1 MQDAKIYQ
9 KENFLSPE
17 ECDFLT
23 WMAECQDEW
32 DSMPGTLFD
41 NRTIDFFTTLQ
52 HRRYSSPALQRL
64 SMQIYKKTQE
74 FVSKSFG
81 TEGNVAFMAIVRVL
95 PGEEQVPHRFGAD
108 GSGVFAG
115 CVTFL
120 NDNFVGG
127 ISYYPN
133 LGVEITPRLGFVYA
147 SGADEVHSHGIGDV
161 TGAPRYS
168 IVSTWTTDP
177 MSDAMVERTTKL
189 KEYLEACCS
198 EEKPVVT
205 P

>member
-1 MQDAKIYQ
+1 MSDIRIYQ

-17 ECDFLT
+17 ECEFLT
-23 WMAECQDEW
+23 WMAECQDDW
-32 DSMPGTLFD
+32 DPMPGTLFD

-64 SMQIYKKTQE
+64 SMQVYRKTQE
-74 FVSKSFG
+74 FVAKSFG
-81 TEGNVAFMAIVRVL
+81 LDVNVVFMAIVRTL
-95 PGEEQVPHRFGAD
+95 HGEEQIPHRFGED
-108 GSGVFAG
+108 GSGIVAG

-120 NDNFVGG
+120 NDDFTGG
-127 ISYYPN
+127 VSYYPN
-133 LGVEITPRLGFVYA
+133 LDVEITPRLGLTYA
-147 SGADEVHSHGIGDV
+147 SSADEGHAHGIGDV
-161 TGAPRYS
+161 TGSPRYS
-168 IVSTWTTDP
+168 IVSTWTTNP
-177 MSDAMVERTTKL
+177 MSEIMTERTTKL